1 MDKTLKITSINTIIQ
16 RGTFGSG
23 KYYGYNNFKVIGLVR
38 IKTNKKIDGVGESL
52 VGVYSPNLLKINL
65 NFVSNLIINKNIK
78 QTFDIL
84 NNLQK
89 NKFFFD
95 SGILKSIIAS
105 IEMALFDIMAQSEK
119 QSLRKLFSVHFKEK
133 NFKNNIPVY
142 ASAGSILGSLKDLK
156 KEISISKKKGFNL
169 FKARISLLNSN
180 YFTKIKILKD
190 EIKNFSIDLISNT
203 YEKNSNLK
211 LIQKFLE
218 YLKKYNPVW
227 IEEILSKNDL
237 HYFKKIR
244 KNNLSFSYGE
254 NFNSL
259 NDFVNLINFYK
270 FHYINPDISHF
281 TISDFYH
288 LINYMRKNNLKKKI
302 IMHCWGGNINLY
314 NSLSLA
320 SVFEKYIKLV
330 EFPVT
335 DFSLNNLFLKNANIT
350 NSNYYFENN
359 ILKNN
364 DLIKINS
371 FKIKTLKSFTF
382 NY

>member
-1 MDKTLKITSINTIIQ
+1 LIQ
-16 RGTFGSG
+16 
-23 KYYGYNNFKVIGLVR
+23 KAEKKKV
-38 IKTNKKIDGVGESL
+38 
-52 VGVYSPNLLKINL
+52 
-65 NFVSNLIINKNIK
+65 F
-78 QTFDIL
+78 
-84 NNLQK
+84 
-89 NKFFFD
+89 
-95 SGILKSIIAS
+95 
-105 IEMALFDIMAQSEK
+105 
-119 QSLRKLFSVHFKEK
+119 
-133 NFKNNIPVY
+133 
-142 ASAGSILGSLKDLK
+142 
-156 KEISISKKKGFNL
+156 SKKKGFNL

-227 IEEILSKNDL
+227 IEEILSKNEL

-259 NDFVNLINFYK
+259 NDFINLINFYK
-270 FHYINPDISHF
+270 FNFVNPDISHF
-281 TISDFYH
+281 SISDFYH
-288 LINYMRKNNLKKKI
+288 LINYMKKNNLKKKI

-335 DFSLNNLFLKNANIT
+335 DFSLNNLFLKDANIT

-371 FKIKTLKSFTF
+371 FKIKTFKSFTF